1 MELKDTIAL
10 MESKDYKDRFKA
22 EYFQLKIR
30 YEKLNRMLEKWRNGE
45 LDFEP
50 TCPYKMFEEQL
61 NVMWKYSCVL
71 GMRAQ
76 LEGIDLVRNDCL
88 EEE

>member
-1 MELKDTIAL
+1 
-10 MESKDYKDRFKA
+10 
-22 EYFQLKIR
+22 
-30 YEKLNRMLEKWRNGE
+30 MLEKWRNGE

-50 TCPYKMFEEQL
+50 TCPYKMLEEQL